1 MDLPKGFLFSAISAG
16 IKKRSRLDLALIYSE
31 VPARAAGVFTTNKI
45 KAAPVILAEER
56 LLSNKLQA
64 ILINSGNANACTGEE
79 GLTAARETAACVAK
93 NLKISENLVITSST
107 GVIGIPL
114 PKDKIIKKI
123 PSLVASLSPDGL
135 SQVAEA
141 ILTTDTFKKVS
152 AKQINI
158 KGKEVTI
165 LAVAKGAGMIAPNM
179 ATMLAFALTD
189 INIEK
194 ESLKEALKKAVS
206 QTFNRI
212 TVDGDTSTND
222 SVIIMANA
230 LAKNE
235 MISYKDKEYEIFYEA
250 LKEIFDKLS
259 FMIVKDGEG
268 ATKVVDIIVTG
279 AKDEVQALKASKT
292 VANSLLVKT
301 ALFGEDPNWGRIMAA
316 LGRSGIQIDPSRIS
330 ISFDEIEI
338 VSQGKGCGEK
348 AEKKAHLVMK
358 KDYFKIK
365 INLNLGKAVSQIRT
379 CDLTYDYVKINAEYR
394 T

>member
-1 MDLPKGFLFSAISAG
+1 MDLPKGFLFSALSAG
-16 IKKRSRLDLALIYSE
+16 IKKESRLDLALIYSE

-79 GLTAARETAACVAK
+79 GLIAARETAAYVAK
-93 NLKISENLVITSST
+93 NLRISENLVITSST

-114 PKDKIIKKI
+114 PKDKIINKI

-141 ILTTDTFKKVS
+141 ILTTDTFKKVY

-222 SVIIMANA
+222 SVIIMANS

-235 MISYKDKEYEIFYEA
+235 MISYKDKEYKIFYEA
-250 LKEIFDKLS
+250 LEEIFDKLS

-268 ATKVVDIIVTG
+268 STKVVDIIVTG

-316 LGRSGIQIDPSRIS
+316 LGRSDIQIDPSRIS
-330 ISFDEIEI
+330 ISFDDIEI

-365 INLNLGKAVSQIRT
+365 INLNIGKAVSQIRT

>member
-1 MDLPKGFLFSAISAG
+1 MDLPKGFLFSALSAG
-16 IKKRSRLDLALIYSE
+16 IKKESRLDLALIYSE

-79 GLTAARETAACVAK
+79 GLIAARETAAYVAK
-93 NLKISENLVITSST
+93 NLRISENLVITSST

-114 PKDKIIKKI
+114 PKDKIINKI
-123 PSLVASLSPDGL
+123 PFLVASLSPDGL

-141 ILTTDTFKKVS
+141 ILTTDTFKKVY
-152 AKQINI
+152 AKRINI

-222 SVIIMANA
+222 SVIIMANS

-235 MISYKDKEYEIFYEA
+235 MISYKDKEYKIFYEA
-250 LKEIFDKLS
+250 LEEIFDKLS

-316 LGRSGIQIDPSRIS
+316 LGRSDIQIDPSRIS
-330 ISFDEIEI
+330 ISFDDIEI

-365 INLNLGKAVSQIRT
+365 INLNIGKAVSLIRT